1 MYFFFAYFLHLQ
13 QFSTSLKWF
22 LVVNLWALFKG
33 LLGTFQLF
41 LVSPLVLIT
50 PLMGLRPSQSIGYS
64 KAWFELKSRVKLY
77 AALARHLKKNILLR
91 VKVYP
96 VLLTRKKKKNMK
108 PGRKFN
114 THILAS
120 YQDLRWMQ
128 GVFVQI
134 WCSQLLKFEWR
145 YSIRVCQ
152 LILASVL
159 VDSSLPCRE
168 IACLRLCFL
177 ENAIF
182 QKI

>member
-13 QFSTSLKWF
+13 QFSISLKWF

-64 KAWFELKSRVKLY
+64 KAWFELKKQSQIICCIGT
-77 AALARHLKKNILLR
+77 ALKEKHSAESQS
-91 VKVYP
+91 
-96 VLLTRKKKKNMK
+96 TSSFADTEEKKNMK

-159 VDSSLPCRE
+159 AHSSLPCRE